1 MSAFWQ
7 TKRLAE
13 MTPAEWESLCDGCGR
28 CCLKKL
34 EDEATG
40 KVVYTDVACRLLDR
54 ERCRCTR
61 YTERHALVPD
71 CVALDANSTDTMRWL
86 PTTCAYRRL
95 AEGKPLEW
103 WHPLVSGDPATVHSA
118 GISVRGRTLPED
130 TVGDDELQARVI
142 RWIKTAPL
150 RRRDRRRQP

>member
-1 MSAFWQ
+1 MAAFWQ
-7 TKRLAE
+7 SKRLVE
-13 MTPAEWESLCDGCGR
+13 LTPAEWESLCDGCGR

-34 EDEATG
+34 EDETTHR
-40 KVVYTDVACRLLDR
+40 VVYTDVACRLLDR

-61 YTERHALVPD
+61 YAQRHTLVRD
-71 CVALDANSTDTMRWL
+71 CVALDANDAETMRWL

-103 WHPLVSGDPATVHSA
+103 WHPLVSGDPASVHRA
-118 GISVRGRTLPED
+118 GISVRGRTIAENV
-130 TVGDDELQARVI
+130 VGDDALESRMV

-150 RRRDRRRQP
+150 RRR

>member
-1 MSAFWQ
+1 
-7 TKRLAE
+7 
-13 MTPAEWESLCDGCGR
+13 MTAAEWESLCDGCSR

-34 EDEATG
+34 EDASTG

-61 YTERHALVPD
+61 YPHRHETVPD
-71 CVALDANSTDTMRWL
+71 CVAIDPANAATMRWL
-86 PTTCAYRRL
+86 PTTCAYRRI

-103 WHPLVSGDPATVHSA
+103 WHPLVSGDPATVHRA
-118 GISVRGRTLPED
+118 GISVRGRTLSESA
-130 TVGDDELQARVI
+130 VADDELETRVV

-150 RRRDRRRQP
+150 RRR

>member
-1 MSAFWQ
+1 MPAFWQ
-7 TKRLAE
+7 SKQLSE

-34 EDEATG
+34 EDETTG

-54 ERCRCTR
+54 ERCRCTG
-61 YTERHALVPD
+61 YAKRHASVPD
-71 CVALDANSTDTMRWL
+71 CIALNAHSAETMRGL
-86 PTTCAYRRL
+86 PTTCAYRRV

-103 WHPLVSGDPATVHSA
+103 WHPLVSGDPETVHRA
-118 GISVRGRTLPED
+118 GISVRGRTLAERD
-130 TVGDDELQARVI
+130 VRDDELEARVI

-150 RRRDRRRQP
+150 RRRR